1 LTGSWTIARASN
13 LPCSDAWGTYR
24 VTCGCG
30 PRCGSV
36 REPLNCR
43 MQEIG
48 HCVRVALGHAVAGV
62 AE

>member
-1 LTGSWTIARASN
+1 
-13 LPCSDAWGTYR
+13 
-24 VTCGCG
+24 
-30 PRCGSV
+30 
-36 REPLNCR
+36 LNCR